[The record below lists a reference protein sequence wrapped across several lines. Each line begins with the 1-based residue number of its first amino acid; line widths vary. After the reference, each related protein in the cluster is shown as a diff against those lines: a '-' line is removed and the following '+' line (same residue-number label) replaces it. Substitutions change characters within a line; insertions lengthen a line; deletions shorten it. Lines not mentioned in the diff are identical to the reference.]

1 MSEEENKNVI
11 QPEVD
16 EVEVEVVD
24 SQEAATATTKEDELE
39 SYTKGVSK
47 RINKLNERNR
57 LAEEMANRPDENI
70 RKLPNPTSAEHI
82 EQEKIM
88 AFVNL
93 KDLKANI
100 GGQLRLT
107 LNSSGVYEEK
117 EWQGKKFNT
126 FKYEVLEDGKQLTLD
141 ATDSLKRK
149 LDLIS
154 TGDDFLLSWEQF
166 TTNEGQ
172 IRNYWKVEKVSKESA
187 NPQFDNVKKSV
198 NEFEQQ
204 LQKDKALKQQVNTTN
219 STFTNGARFG
229 MIFNNVVKL
238 YIANDMT
245 WTTDEFVNNFK
256 RVEGWVEACEN
267 PSTIPAASK
276 PNEPVQIDDDEL
288 PF

>member
-1 MSEEENKNVI
+1 
-11 QPEVD
+11 
-16 EVEVEVVD
+16 
-24 SQEAATATTKEDELE
+24 
-39 SYTKGVSK
+39 
-47 RINKLNERNR
+47 
-57 LAEEMANRPDENI
+57 
-70 RKLPNPTSAEHI
+70 
-82 EQEKIM
+82 M

-93 KDLKANI
+93 KDLKANV

-107 LNSSGVYEEK
+107 LNSAGIYEEK

-126 FKYEVLEDGKQLTLD
+126 FKYEVIEDGKVLTLD

-149 LDLIS
+149 LDVLN

-172 IRNYWKVEKVSKESA
+172 IRNYWKVEKVSKDSA
-187 NPQFDNVKKSV
+187 NPVFDNVKKSV
-198 NEFEQQ
+198 NEFDEK
-204 LQKDKALKQQVNTTN
+204 LKADKAVKEAVQTTNTTY
-219 STFTNGARFG
+219 TNGARFG

-238 YIANDMT
+238 FIENGQS

-276 PNEPVQIDDDEL
+276 PNEPVSQEAVQIDDDEL

>member
-1 MSEEENKNVI
+1 VEAIIPSAFQNV
-11 QPEVD
+11 
-16 EVEVEVVD
+16 
-24 SQEAATATTKEDELE
+24 KE
-39 SYTKGVSK
+39 
-47 RINKLNERNR
+47 INN
-57 LAEEMANRPDENI
+57 
-70 RKLPNPTSAEHI
+70 
-82 EQEKIM
+82 M

-107 LNSSGVYEEK
+107 LNSGGVYEEK

-126 FKYEVLEDGKQLTLD
+126 FKYEVIEDGKVLTLD

-149 LDLIS
+149 LDVLN

-172 IRNYWKVEKVSKESA
+172 LRNYWKVEKVSKDSA
-187 NPQFDNVKKSV
+187 NPVFDNVKKSV
-198 NEFEQQ
+198 NEFD
-204 LQKDKALKQQVNTTN
+204 QKLKADKAVKEAVQTTN
-219 STFTNGARFG
+219 ATYTNGARFG

-238 YIANDMT
+238 FIENGQS

-256 RVEGWVEACEN
+256 RVEGWVEACEGKPGTPVDN
-267 PSTIPAASK
+267 NLAKLQEQRIDAKSPSQ
-276 PNEPVQIDDDEL
+276 PVQIDDDEL

>member
-1 MSEEENKNVI
+1 
-11 QPEVD
+11 
-16 EVEVEVVD
+16 
-24 SQEAATATTKEDELE
+24 
-39 SYTKGVSK
+39 
-47 RINKLNERNR
+47 
-57 LAEEMANRPDENI
+57 
-70 RKLPNPTSAEHI
+70 
-82 EQEKIM
+82 M

-117 EWQGKKFNT
+117 EWDNKKFNV
-126 FKYEVLEDGKQLTLD
+126 FKYEVIQDNQVMSLD

-149 LDLIS
+149 LDVLN

-166 TTNEGQ
+166 TTDSGEL
-172 IRNYWKVEKVSKESA
+172 RNYWKVEKVSKESA
-187 NPQFDNVKKSV
+187 NPVFENIKKSV
-198 NEFEQQ
+198 NEFDEK
-204 LQKDKALKQQVNTTN
+204 LKADKAVKEAVQTTN
-219 STFTNGARFG
+219 ATYTNGARFG

-267 PSTIPAASK
+267 PSTIPTASK
-276 PNEPVQIDDDEL
+276 PNEPVSQEPVQIDEDEL

>member
-1 MSEEENKNVI
+1 
-11 QPEVD
+11 
-16 EVEVEVVD
+16 
-24 SQEAATATTKEDELE
+24 
-39 SYTKGVSK
+39 
-47 RINKLNERNR
+47 
-57 LAEEMANRPDENI
+57 
-70 RKLPNPTSAEHI
+70 
-82 EQEKIM
+82 M

-93 KDLKANI
+93 KDLKANV

-107 LNSSGVYEEK
+107 LNSGGVYEEK

-126 FKYEVLEDGKQLTLD
+126 FKYEVIEDGKALTLD

-172 IRNYWKVEKVSKESA
+172 LRNYWKVEKVSKESA

-198 NEFEQQ
+198 NEFD
-204 LQKDKALKQQVNTTN
+204 QKLKADKAVKEAVQTTN
-219 STFTNGARFG
+219 ATYTNGARFG

-256 RVEGWVEACEN
+256 RVESWVEACEGKPGTPVEN
-267 PSTIPAASK
+267 NLAKLQEQRIDAKSPSQ
-276 PNEPVQIDDDEL
+276 PVQIDEDEL

>member
-1 MSEEENKNVI
+1 
-11 QPEVD
+11 
-16 EVEVEVVD
+16 
-24 SQEAATATTKEDELE
+24 
-39 SYTKGVSK
+39 
-47 RINKLNERNR
+47 
-57 LAEEMANRPDENI
+57 
-70 RKLPNPTSAEHI
+70 
-82 EQEKIM
+82 M

-93 KDLKANI
+93 KDLKANV

-126 FKYEVLEDGKQLTLD
+126 FKYEVIQDGTVSTLD

-149 LDLIS
+149 LDVLN

-172 IRNYWKVEKVSKESA
+172 IRNYWKVEKCEGKE
-187 NPQFDNVKKSV
+187 NPVFENIKKSV
-198 NEFEQQ
+198 NEFD
-204 LQKDKALKQQVNTTN
+204 QKLKADKAVKEAVQTTN
-219 STFTNGARFG
+219 ATYTNGARFG

-245 WTTDEFVNNFK
+245 WTKEQFVSEFN
-256 RVEGWVEACEN
+256 RVEGWVELCEN
-267 PSTIPAASK
+267 K
-276 PNEPVQIDDDEL
+276 PNTPVSHNELKQYERKIEEAYPEKPVQIDDDEL

>member
-1 MSEEENKNVI
+1 
-11 QPEVD
+11 
-16 EVEVEVVD
+16 
-24 SQEAATATTKEDELE
+24 
-39 SYTKGVSK
+39 
-47 RINKLNERNR
+47 
-57 LAEEMANRPDENI
+57 
-70 RKLPNPTSAEHI
+70 
-82 EQEKIM
+82 M

-126 FKYEVLEDGKQLTLD
+126 FKYEVLEDGKALTLD

-172 IRNYWKVEKVSKESA
+172 LRNYWKVEKVSKESA
-187 NPQFDNVKKSV
+187 NPVFENVKQDVIYKLEKI
-198 NEFEQQ
+198 NEFD
-204 LQKDKALKQQVNTTN
+204 QKLKADKAVKKAVQTTN

-229 MIFNNVVKL
+229 MIFNNCVRL
-238 YIANDMT
+238 FIENGQS
-245 WTTDEFVNNFK
+245 WTTPEFVKNFK
-256 RVEGWVEACEN
+256 RVESWVEACE
-267 PSTIPAASK
+267 AK
-276 PNEPVQIDDDEL
+276 PGTPQDVDYLEQKQRVDDYKQSVIDNTTEPVQINDDDL

>member
-1 MSEEENKNVI
+1 
-11 QPEVD
+11 
-16 EVEVEVVD
+16 
-24 SQEAATATTKEDELE
+24 
-39 SYTKGVSK
+39 
-47 RINKLNERNR
+47 
-57 LAEEMANRPDENI
+57 
-70 RKLPNPTSAEHI
+70 
-82 EQEKIM
+82 M

-126 FKYEVLEDGKQLTLD
+126 FKYEVIQDNQVMSLD
-141 ATDSLKRK
+141 ATDSLHRK
-149 LDLIS
+149 LMAIPQGS
-154 TGDDFLLSWEQF
+154 DFLLSWEQF

-172 IRNYWKVEKVSKESA
+172 LRNYWKCEAVEKESA
-187 NPQFDNVKKSV
+187 NPVFENVKKSV

-229 MIFNNVVKL
+229 MIFNNCVRL
-238 YIANDMT
+238 YIENGMK

-267 PSTIPAASK
+267 PSTIPATSK
-276 PNEPVQIDDDEL
+276 PSEPVVVDEDEL

>member
-1 MSEEENKNVI
+1 
-11 QPEVD
+11 
-16 EVEVEVVD
+16 
-24 SQEAATATTKEDELE
+24 
-39 SYTKGVSK
+39 
-47 RINKLNERNR
+47 
-57 LAEEMANRPDENI
+57 
-70 RKLPNPTSAEHI
+70 
-82 EQEKIM
+82 M

-126 FKYEVLEDGKQLTLD
+126 FKYEVLEDGKALTLD

-149 LDLIS
+149 LDVLN

-166 TTNEGQ
+166 TT
-172 IRNYWKVEKVSKESA
+172 
-187 NPQFDNVKKSV
+187 
-198 NEFEQQ
+198 
-204 LQKDKALKQQVNTTN
+204 
-219 STFTNGARFG
+219 
-229 MIFNNVVKL
+229 
-238 YIANDMT
+238 
-245 WTTDEFVNNFK
+245 DEFVNNFN

-267 PSTIPAASK
+267 PSKILAASK

>member
-1 MSEEENKNVI
+1 
-11 QPEVD
+11 
-16 EVEVEVVD
+16 
-24 SQEAATATTKEDELE
+24 
-39 SYTKGVSK
+39 
-47 RINKLNERNR
+47 
-57 LAEEMANRPDENI
+57 
-70 RKLPNPTSAEHI
+70 
-82 EQEKIM
+82 M

-93 KDLKANI
+93 KDLKANV

-107 LNSSGVYEEK
+107 LNSGGVYEEK

-126 FKYEVLEDGKQLTLD
+126 FKYEVIEDGKVLTLD

-172 IRNYWKVEKVSKESA
+172 LRNYWKVEKVSKDSA
-187 NPQFDNVKKSV
+187 NPVFDNVKKSV
-198 NEFEQQ
+198 NEFD
-204 LQKDKALKQQVNTTN
+204 QKLKADKAVKEAVQTTN
-219 STFTNGARFG
+219 ATYTNGARFG

-245 WTTDEFVNNFK
+245 WTKEQFAEEFR
-256 RVEGWVEACEN
+256 RVESWVELCEN
-267 PSTIPAASK
+267 K
-276 PNEPVQIDDDEL
+276 PNTPVSHNELKQYERKIEEAYPEKPVQIDDDEL

>member
-1 MSEEENKNVI
+1 
-11 QPEVD
+11 
-16 EVEVEVVD
+16 
-24 SQEAATATTKEDELE
+24 
-39 SYTKGVSK
+39 
-47 RINKLNERNR
+47 
-57 LAEEMANRPDENI
+57 
-70 RKLPNPTSAEHI
+70 
-82 EQEKIM
+82 M

-126 FKYEVLEDGKQLTLD
+126 FKYEVIQDGAVSTLD

-149 LDLIS
+149 LDTIS

-187 NPQFDNVKKSV
+187 NPQFENVKKSV

-204 LQKDKALKQQVNTTN
+204 LQKDKQLKQQVNTTN

-229 MIFNNVVKL
+229 MIFNNCVRL
-238 YIANDMT
+238 YIENGMK
-245 WTTDEFVNNFK
+245 WTKEEFAAEFS
-256 RVEGWVEACEN
+256 RVEGWVELCEN
-267 PSTIPAASK
+267 K
-276 PNEPVQIDDDEL
+276 PNTPVSHNELKQYQRKIEEEYPEKPVQIDDDEL

>member
-1 MSEEENKNVI
+1 
-11 QPEVD
+11 
-16 EVEVEVVD
+16 
-24 SQEAATATTKEDELE
+24 
-39 SYTKGVSK
+39 
-47 RINKLNERNR
+47 
-57 LAEEMANRPDENI
+57 
-70 RKLPNPTSAEHI
+70 
-82 EQEKIM
+82 M

-126 FKYEVLEDGKQLTLD
+126 FKYEVIQDGQTLSLD

-149 LDLIS
+149 LDTIS

-166 TTNEGQ
+166 TTDSGEL
-172 IRNYWKVEKVSKESA
+172 RNYWKVEKVSKDSA
-187 NPQFDNVKKSV
+187 NPVFENIKKSV
-198 NEFEQQ
+198 NEFDEK
-204 LQKDKALKQQVNTTN
+204 LKADKAVKEAVQTTN
-219 STFTNGARFG
+219 ATYTNGARFG

-245 WTTDEFVNNFK
+245 WTTDEFVNNFE

>member
-1 MSEEENKNVI
+1 
-11 QPEVD
+11 
-16 EVEVEVVD
+16 
-24 SQEAATATTKEDELE
+24 
-39 SYTKGVSK
+39 
-47 RINKLNERNR
+47 
-57 LAEEMANRPDENI
+57 
-70 RKLPNPTSAEHI
+70 
-82 EQEKIM
+82 M

-126 FKYEVLEDGKQLTLD
+126 FKYEVIQDNQVMSLD
-141 ATDSLKRK
+141 ATDSLHRK
-149 LDLIS
+149 LMAIPQGS
-154 TGDDFLLSWEQF
+154 DFLLSWEQF

-172 IRNYWKVEKVSKESA
+172 LRNYWKCEAVEKESA
-187 NPQFDNVKKSV
+187 NPVFENVKKSV

-229 MIFNNVVKL
+229 MIFNNCIKL
-238 YIANDMT
+238 YIENGMK
-245 WTTDEFVNNFK
+245 WTTDEFVNNFN

>member
-1 MSEEENKNVI
+1 
-11 QPEVD
+11 
-16 EVEVEVVD
+16 
-24 SQEAATATTKEDELE
+24 
-39 SYTKGVSK
+39 
-47 RINKLNERNR
+47 
-57 LAEEMANRPDENI
+57 
-70 RKLPNPTSAEHI
+70 
-82 EQEKIM
+82 M

-117 EWQGKKFNT
+117 EWDNKKFNV
-126 FKYEVLEDGKQLTLD
+126 FKYEVIQDNQVMTLD

-149 LDLIS
+149 LDTIS

-166 TTNEGQ
+166 TTDEGQ
-172 IRNYWKVEKVSKESA
+172 LRNYWKVEKVSKDSA
-187 NPQFDNVKKSV
+187 NPVFENIKKSV
-198 NEFEQQ
+198 NEFDEK
-204 LQKDKALKQQVNTTN
+204 LKADKAVKEAVQTTN
-219 STFTNGARFG
+219 ATYTNGARFG

-238 YIANDMT
+238 YIANDMI

-267 PSTIPAASK
+267 PSTIPTASK
-276 PNEPVQIDDDEL
+276 PNEPVQIDEDEL